1 MPAIHFLT
9 DRKSIDVLPGTNLRK
24 AALRGG
30 VQLYNPLHRLLHFNL
45 ALGPVSLPCSSDVV
59 EIVDGK
65 GVNPRTP
72 EEEKLIAGRLI
83 KRKVTPTMRLACQVQ
98 VNGDIS
104 VRTLLTREIDK
115 DATKGSVG
123 YLAVLG
129 AFLLLMLG
137 IFGMM
142 ALDLVNVL

>member
-24 AALRGG
+24 AALRSGI
-30 VQLYNPLHRLLHFNL
+30 QLYSPLHRLLHLNVV
-45 ALGPVSLPCSSDVV
+45 LGPISFPCSSDVV

-72 EEEKLIAGRLI
+72 EEETLIAGRLL
-83 KRKVTPTMRLACQVQ
+83 KRKVTPSMRLACMVQ

-104 VRTLLTREIDK
+104 VRTLPAREIDK
-115 DATKGSVG
+115 DATKGSIG

-129 AFLLLMLG
+129 AFLLLMLV

-142 ALDLVNVL
+142 ALDLVKVL